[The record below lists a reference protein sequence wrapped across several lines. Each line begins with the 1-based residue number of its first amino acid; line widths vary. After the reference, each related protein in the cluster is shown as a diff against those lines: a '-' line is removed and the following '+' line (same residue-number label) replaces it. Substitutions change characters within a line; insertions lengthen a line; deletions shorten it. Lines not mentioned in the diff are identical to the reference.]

1 LKCRRWMNLRSEG
14 VGSAYRARG
23 SVSWAALDT

>member
-1 LKCRRWMNLRSEG
+1 LRCRRWMNFRSEG

-23 SVSWAALDT
+23 SVSGAAIDT